1 MRTIFNGLNRIQ
13 RKIAWLL
20 LFSISSL
27 CLVGWL
33 IYSNKASMKEEAFWI
48 NHTYSVIEQI
58 ERIDSQVAEG
68 EAFSLRY
75 GINGG
80 DSLRPGMQHFHGLLE
95 EEIARL
101 TELTKDNPSQKVSL
115 QQLSGYTHQFGLFV
129 DSLVYLGPGVVAQAG
144 TEPQAQNWAVKEA
157 TAYQNER
164 AGMRAATMIHRMKFA
179 LRSMM
184 REERNLL
191 NFRQSVSKNSEAGST
206 YMLITGSVMA
216 FLFIVIILL
225 QLNSDI
231 LLRKRAEKRLLQS
244 EMKYRMLI
252 ENAGAVIYS
261 TNEQGCIT
269 FTSAQVLE
277 LTGYTPE
284 ELTGKH
290 FSMLVE
296 PSCLK
301 EVAHHYMQQI
311 EKEQKESTLS
321 FKSVTKTGEIK
332 WVEQFAVLVLRKG
345 KPTGFQCIVR
355 DISEKQRMKI
365 ELEKSRAHY
374 QQQLIEATREAQ
386 EAKGM
391 QEQFLANMSHEIRTP
406 MNGIQGMTNLL
417 LETALSEPQLEFV
430 GIIKRSTDNLL
441 VIINDIL
448 DFSKIKAGKLA
459 IEKIDFRLKDVLENV
474 RAVFNHRVKKK
485 GLQLQLEI
493 DPRIP
498 HILIGDPHRLN
509 QVMINLVGNA
519 IKFTDKG
526 SVQVKVGLQ
535 ERTHEQIQLQFMV
548 ADTGIGIPAD
558 RLPEI
563 FDNFSQAGL
572 DISRKYGGTGLGLAI
587 CKQLLQLQ
595 GGSISLTSE
604 EGRGSVFSFQI
615 AYGNSRRDEP
625 AGVAAVATSMSDNSQ
640 LLSGRRFLVAE
651 DNEVNQKLVEY
662 VLTKAGGTV
671 QLANNGLEAVKL
683 LQQDAS
689 YDLIIMDLQMPEMD
703 GYGATRI
710 IRDEMQLQTPIIA
723 MTATA
728 LTGEQVRCLDAG
740 IDEYMTKPFDF
751 KELYRTINKLLGEK
765 DSVKDGPLNFGQA
778 YDLGLLRQMDDR
790 QYLWDRL
797 SAFLTDMP
805 MQIEEMRR
813 AAGEHK
819 KTSYWA
825 SRIQRSARVLRSQ
838 VLLDVLQRII
848 SHCDKEEEV
857 HELVQMVQVV
867 YEGLEP
873 LLQEEKEKVGFV
885 LTPAAG

>member
-1 MRTIFNGLNRIQ
+1 MRTIFKGLSRIQ

-20 LFSISSL
+20 LFSITSL
-27 CLVGWL
+27 ALVGWL
-33 IYSNKASMKEEAFWI
+33 IYSNKQSMREEAFWI

-68 EAFSLRY
+68 ESFSLRY
-75 GINGG
+75 GISGG
-80 DSLRPGMQHFHGLLE
+80 DSLRPGMQQFHGLLE
-95 EEIARL
+95 EDITRL
-101 TELTKDNPSQKVSL
+101 KELTKDNPSQQGYL
-115 QQLSGYTHQFGLFV
+115 RQLSDYTHDLGLFV
-129 DSLVYLGPGVVAQAG
+129 DSLVYLGPEVVG
-144 TEPQAQNWAVKEA
+144 RVGPEPQERSWAAVEA
-157 TAYQNER
+157 AAYENER
-164 AGMRAATMIHRMKFA
+164 AGIRAATMIHQMKYA

-191 NFRQSVSKNSEAGST
+191 NIRQSASKNSELGST
-206 YMLITGSVMA
+206 YTLITGSLLA

-231 LLRKRAEKRLLQS
+231 LLRKQAEKRLLLS
-244 EMKYRMLI
+244 EMKYRMLV

-261 TNEQGCIT
+261 TNDAGIIT
-269 FTSAQVLE
+269 FTNPQALE

-284 ELTGKH
+284 ELAGKH

-301 EVAHHYMQQI
+301 EVSHHYAHQL
-311 EKEQKESTLS
+311 EAGEKESTLS
-321 FKSVTKTGEIK
+321 FKTVTKTGEIK
-332 WVEQFAVLVLRKG
+332 WVEQFAVLLQKRG
-345 KPTGFQCIVR
+345 RPAGFQCIVR

-365 ELEKSRAHY
+365 ELERSRAHY
-374 QQQLIEATREAQ
+374 QQQLIAATREAQ

-417 LETALSEPQLEFV
+417 LETSLSDPQKEFV
-430 GIIKRSTDNLL
+430 DIIKRSADNLL

-448 DFSKIKAGKLA
+448 DFSKIKAGKLT
-459 IEKIDFRLKDVLENV
+459 IEKIDFRLKDVLDNV
-474 RAVFNHRVKKK
+474 KAVFNHRVKKK
-485 GLQLQLEI
+485 GLLMQLEI
-493 DPRIP
+493 DTHIP
-498 HILIGDPHRLN
+498 PLLKGDPHRLN
-509 QVMINLVGNA
+509 QVLINLIGNA

-526 SVQVKVGLQ
+526 SIQVNVSLR
-535 ERTHEQIQLQFMV
+535 ERTAEHIELLFTV

-558 RLPEI
+558 RIPDI

-595 GGSISLTSE
+595 GGSISLSSE
-604 EGRGSVFSFQI
+604 EGKGSVFSFRI
-615 AYGNSRRDEP
+615 AYGHSQREEP
-625 AGVAAVATSMSDNSQ
+625 GAVAAVATGMSDHSQ
-640 LLSGRRFLVAE
+640 LLAGWKFLVAE

-662 VLTKAGGTV
+662 VLTKAGGIV
-671 QLANNGLEAVKL
+671 QLANNGLEAVNL
-683 LQQDAS
+683 LRQDAS

-703 GYGATRI
+703 GYGATKI

-728 LTGEQVRCLDAG
+728 LVGEQVRCLDAG

-751 KELYRTINKLLGEK
+751 KELYKTINALLSEDERGREG
-765 DSVKDGPLNFGQA
+765 VINIGQA
-778 YDLGLLRQMDDR
+778 YDLGLLLQMDDR

-797 SAFLTDMP
+797 NAFLSDTP

-813 AAGEHK
+813 AEGHYK
-819 KTSYWA
+819 RTRYWA
-825 SRIQRSARVLRSQ
+825 SKIKRGARVLRSQ
-838 VLLDVLQRII
+838 VLLEVLQRII
-848 SHCDKEEEV
+848 LHCDKEEEV
-857 HELVQMVQVV
+857 HELVQMAQVV

-873 LLQEEKEKVGFV
+873 LLQEEKEKISFV
-885 LTPAAG
+885 LAPEGE

>member
-1 MRTIFNGLNRIQ
+1 MRTIFNGLSKIQ

-20 LFSISSL
+20 LFSITSL
-27 CLVGWL
+27 ALVGWL
-33 IYSNKASMKEEAFWI
+33 IYSNKRNMREEAFWI

-68 EAFSLRY
+68 ESFSLRY
-75 GINGG
+75 GISGS
-80 DSLRPGMQHFHGLLE
+80 DSLRRGMQQFHGLLE
-95 EEIARL
+95 EDIARL
-101 TELTKDNPSQKVSL
+101 KELTKDNPTQQGSL
-115 QQLSGYTHQFGLFV
+115 RQLTDYTHQLGLFV
-129 DSLVYLGPGVVAQAG
+129 DSLVYLGPGVVG
-144 TEPQAQNWAVKEA
+144 RVGPDPPDKNWAAVET
-157 TAYQNER
+157 TAYENER
-164 AGMRAATMIHRMKFA
+164 AGIRAAAMIHRMKYA

-191 NFRQSVSKNSEAGST
+191 NIRQSASKNSELGST
-206 YMLITGSVMA
+206 YTLITGSLLA

-225 QLNSDI
+225 QLNRDI
-231 LLRKRAEKRLLQS
+231 LLRKQAEKKLLQS

-261 TNEQGCIT
+261 TNETGYIT
-269 FTSAQVLE
+269 FASAQTLE
-277 LTGYTPE
+277 LTGYAPE

-296 PSCLK
+296 SSCLM
-301 EVAHHYMQQI
+301 EVSRHYLHQL
-311 EKEQKESTLS
+311 ETGEKESTLS
-321 FKSVTKTGEIK
+321 FKTVTKAGEVK
-332 WVEQFAVLVLRKG
+332 WVEQFAVLVLKKG
-345 KPTGFQCIVR
+345 RPAGFQCIVR

-365 ELEKSRAHY
+365 ELERSRAHY

-417 LETALSEPQLEFV
+417 LETSMSEPQKEFV
-430 GIIKRSTDNLL
+430 DIIKRSADNLL

-448 DFSKIKAGKLA
+448 DFSKIKAGKLT
-459 IEKIDFRLKDVLENV
+459 IEKIDFGLKDVLDNA

-485 GLQLQLEI
+485 GVLLELEI
-493 DPRIP
+493 DPHIP
-498 HILIGDPHRLN
+498 PLLTGDPHRLN
-509 QVMINLVGNA
+509 QVLINLIGNA
-519 IKFTDKG
+519 VKFTENG
-526 SVQVKVGLQ
+526 SVRVKVSLQ
-535 ERTHEQIQLQFMV
+535 ERTAEQVDLLFTV

-558 RLPEI
+558 RIPEI

-595 GGSISLTSE
+595 GGAISLTSE
-604 EGRGSVFSFQI
+604 EGRGSVFSFRI
-615 AYGNSRRDEP
+615 AYGNSQREEP
-625 AGVAAVATSMSDNSQ
+625 GAVAAVATGMTDHSQ
-640 LLSGRRFLVAE
+640 LLSGWKFLVAE

-662 VLTKAGGTV
+662 VLTKAGGIV
-671 QLANNGLEAVKL
+671 QLAGDGAEAVNL
-683 LQQDAS
+683 LRQNAN

-703 GYGATRI
+703 GYGATKI
-710 IRDEMQLQTPIIA
+710 IRDDMQLQTPIIA

-728 LTGEQVRCLDAG
+728 LIGEQVRCLDAG

-751 KELYRTINKLLGEK
+751 KELYKTINALLSNDERGK
-765 DSVKDGPLNFGQA
+765 GAAMNIGQA

-797 SAFLTDMP
+797 NAFLSDTP
-805 MQIEEMRR
+805 IQIGEMRR
-813 AAGEHK
+813 AEGNYK
-819 KTSYWA
+819 RTRYWA
-825 SRIQRSARVLRSQ
+825 SRIKRGARVLRTQ

-848 SHCDKEEEV
+848 LHCDKEEEV

-873 LLQEEKEKVGFV
+873 LLLEEKEKIGFV
-885 LTPAAG
+885 LTPEGE